1 MAKKESPFHL
11 EKALQELEVITEK
24 METGQLPLEESLKLF
39 ERGIALSRQCQHQ
52 LEKIE
57 QKIQIL
63 TEKNGQSNLTEL
75 P

>member
-11 EKALQELEVITEK
+11 EKALQELEEITEK

-39 ERGIALSRQCQHQ
+39 ERGIQLSRQCQNQ
-52 LEKIE
+52 LEQIE
-57 QKIQIL
+57 QKIQVL
-63 TEKNGQSNLTEL
+63 SEKNGQLTDL